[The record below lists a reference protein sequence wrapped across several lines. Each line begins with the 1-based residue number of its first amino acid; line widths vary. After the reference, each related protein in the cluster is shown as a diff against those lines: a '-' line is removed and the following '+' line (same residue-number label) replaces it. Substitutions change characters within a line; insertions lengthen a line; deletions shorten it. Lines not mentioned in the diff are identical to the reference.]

1 MAAGG
6 NTVQY
11 SEQDTAVVINNGIT
25 LSDPEDTAINRV
37 EIVLSGGGTGETL
50 ALPTNTKIE
59 ASFANNKLTLTKKGT
74 ETPTNADYQAALR
87 TVTYENT
94 NAATADGNRTITF
107 TAFEGTGTTLAS
119 SGVVSTI
126 SVATLDDDAPVLDAL
141 SGTTVTFNEGG
152 TAAVLESAL
161 TVSDVDDTNLTKA
174 IVRISEGYGSQDK
187 LAATATAGFTID
199 WTAATGILEIS
210 GDKSLADW
218 QAILRTVTFINEDGD
233 NPQAGTRKIDWRL
246 YDGANYSAVKQTTVN
261 VVAAN
266 DAPTIANVGQT
277 AAFTEGTP
285 VVVDSDPALGDV
297 DSSLLKGATVTIKSY
312 KTGDT
317 LVFTNTD
324 KITGTLA
331 QSGTSNAD
339 YTLTLTGDASV
350 SEYQTALRSVK
361 FNNTSDTPDATNRTI
376 EFNVTDS
383 GNATLAAVG
392 SATVSITAVNDAP
405 ILAAGGNT
413 VQYSEQDTAVVINNG
428 ITLSDP
434 EDTAVNR
441 VEIVL
446 AGGGTGETLAL
457 PTNTKIEASFANN
470 KLYINQE
477 GNRNRRTLIIK
488 QRCEQSRMRTRMQQ
502 LPMATVRLRL
512 QRLKELERHWHR
524 QVWSARFQLR
534 HWMMMH
540 QFLMH

>member
-1 MAAGG
+1 MIGVCM
-6 NTVQY
+6 TVQII
-11 SEQDTAVVINNGIT
+11 TAVNGQQLM
-25 LSDPEDTAINRV
+25 LS
-37 EIVLSGGGTGETL
+37 
-50 ALPTNTKIE
+50 
-59 ASFANNKLTLTKKGT
+59 
-74 ETPTNADYQAALR
+74 
-87 TVTYENT
+87 
-94 NAATADGNRTITF
+94 
-107 TAFEGTGTTLAS
+107 
-119 SGVVSTI
+119 
-126 SVATLDDDAPVLDAL
+126 
-141 SGTTVTFNEGG
+141 
-152 TAAVLESAL
+152 
-161 TVSDVDDTNLTKA
+161 
-174 IVRISEGYGSQDK
+174 
-187 LAATATAGFTID
+187 
-199 WTAATGILEIS
+199 
-210 GDKSLADW
+210 
-218 QAILRTVTFINEDGD
+218 
-233 NPQAGTRKIDWRL
+233 
-246 YDGANYSAVKQTTVN
+246 
-261 VVAAN
+261 AN

-285 VVVDSDPALGDV
+285 VAVDSDLTLGDV

-317 LVFTNTD
+317 LLFTNTD

-331 QSGTSNAD
+331 QSGTNNAD

-361 FNNTSDTPDATNRTI
+361 FNNTSDTPDATNQTI

-434 EDTAVNR
+434 EDTAINR

-470 KLYINQE
+470 KL
-477 GNRNRRTLIIK
+477 TLTK
-488 QRCEQSRMRTRMQQ
+488 KGTETPTNADYQAALQFWSRMRTRMQQ

-524 QVWSARFQLR
+524 QVWSHDFSCDIG
-534 HWMMMH
+534 
-540 QFLMH
+540 

>member
-1 MAAGG
+1 MA
-6 NTVQY
+6 
-11 SEQDTAVVINNGIT
+11 
-25 LSDPEDTAINRV
+25 SDI
-37 EIVLSGGGTGETL
+37 
-50 ALPTNTKIE
+50 
-59 ASFANNKLTLTKKGT
+59 
-74 ETPTNADYQAALR
+74 
-87 TVTYENT
+87 
-94 NAATADGNRTITF
+94 
-107 TAFEGTGTTLAS
+107 
-119 SGVVSTI
+119 
-126 SVATLDDDAPVLDAL
+126 
-141 SGTTVTFNEGG
+141 
-152 TAAVLESAL
+152 
-161 TVSDVDDTNLTKA
+161 
-174 IVRISEGYGSQDK
+174 
-187 LAATATAGFTID
+187 
-199 WTAATGILEIS
+199 
-210 GDKSLADW
+210 
-218 QAILRTVTFINEDGD
+218 RTVTFINEDGD

-246 YDGANYSAVKQTTVN
+246 YDGAEYSAVKQTTVN

-285 VVVDSDPALGDV
+285 VAVDSDLTLGDV

-434 EDTAVNR
+434 EDTAINR

-446 AGGGTGETLAL
+446 SGGGTGETLAL

-470 KLYINQE
+470 KLTLTKKGTETPTNADYQAALRTVTYENTNAATAD
-477 GNRNRRTLIIK
+477 GNRTITFTAFEGTGTTLASSGVVSTISVATLDDDAPVLDSLSGTTVTFTEGGTAAVLESALTVSDVDDTNLTKAIVRISEGYGSQDKLAATATAGFTIDWTAATGILEISGDKSLADWQAILRTVTFINEDGDNPQAGTRKIDWRLYDGANYSAVK
-488 QRCEQSRMRTRMQQ
+488 QT
-502 LPMATVRLRL
+502 TVNVVAANDAPTIANVGQTAAFTEGTPVAVDSDLTL
-512 QRLKELERHWHR
+512 GD
-524 QVWSARFQLR
+524 VD
-534 HWMMMH
+534 
-540 QFLMH
+540 QFLAEGSNSHDQEL